1 MCDELG
7 IVVWEETLGPGTG
20 ISNYQDPYFMQVG
33 DWLGR
38 GWLVGWPGKELGVRA
53 LSVCS

>member
-20 ISNYQDPYFMQVG
+20 ISNYEDPYFMQVG
-33 DWLGR
+33 TGWEGAGWWAGLGR
-38 GWLVGWPGKELGVRA
+38 SWV
-53 LSVCS
+53 